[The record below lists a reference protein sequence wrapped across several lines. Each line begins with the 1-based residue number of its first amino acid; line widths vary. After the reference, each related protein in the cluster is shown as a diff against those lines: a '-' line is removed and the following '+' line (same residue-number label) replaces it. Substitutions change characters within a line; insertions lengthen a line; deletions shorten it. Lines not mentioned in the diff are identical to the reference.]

1 MHTNISTPEAFMCVK
16 TEGAPARYMLHWTTP
31 PAPPT
36 LFSDSKRAQLSC
48 MQNPLQQLLSRQ
60 LLASVQQRLAAT
72 DTGSNLTNATKTTAS
87 CAAPSRMKQYD
98 FTA

>member
-72 DTGSNLTNATKTTAS
+72 VTSNLTKCNRDDLM
-87 CAAPSRMKQYD
+87 CCPLQD
-98 FTA
+98 EPI